1 MAELEDDEPQ
11 SDAPSGGLLGKLRS
25 WAEGGKNRNLIVGV
39 AFGLVTIG
47 MVAMWMTAAEIA
59 AGPEEPAVVRAL
71 KALDAG
77 EDEEARSIIAE
88 LQDAETLTAED
99 YGGGLYVLGALKVND
114 AERQWSP
121 DRSRTDYF
129 VASKYLEEA
138 KAIGFPEGREADGL
152 YLLGK
157 SLIESRQLK
166 EGITNLRR
174 AIAAG
179 AHGEARAHLLLAE
192 AFFFAPE
199 PNFESTIRE
208 IDLAI
213 ADPEIG
219 PGERSEAL
227 LLRAE
232 ALASLDR
239 GEEALK
245 IAQEAGG
252 ASDPARRALVEGK
265 ALVAQLEST
274 AGSAA
279 GTLAQQA
286 TEAIDRARRADK
298 LATSITREGDY
309 LKARVAQ
316 LTGQTDEALLA
327 FDNLR
332 RGYGASPAGIAAAL
346 AEAEIYQSEGKDE
359 DALIAFRRVFDA
371 IGDPATYRSSI
382 VPLNALKLR
391 VKAAHKEFISEGNH
405 GAALELSDRVGRL
418 LGITEKL
425 EMRAE
430 TLRRWGE
437 AEIARGE
444 HEGREGLSRIHA
456 GRQRLRRAG
465 IAYERLAE
473 ARYATRQ
480 FTDDLWTA
488 AEALQAGQ
496 AYGEA
501 IRVLQRYLRNE
512 PVQRNALALL
522 RLGEAHLARAQIG
535 PAIDNFEECLEFH
548 ANDASSFQARLE
560 CAKAYGA
567 KGDYEKA
574 EELLRHNLTRTALTP
589 RSPEWRD
596 SKFELGRLL
605 TEAGRH
611 EEAIYELE
619 EAVGRYRDA
628 PQTRDDPKVRH
639 EVLTSEY
646 LVAMAH
652 REAAA
657 EPLGRLKEANTV
669 NERETAREQANE
681 HLQAALKMYKSVQTQ
696 ITLANSGDERDRVT
710 LRNCFMLAGD
720 VLFEL
725 GRYEEARQSF
735 SNISTLYQNEP
746 YMLEALVQ
754 IYHCWRRQGDQPKA
768 RGVIQQAQQLLA
780 RLPSDAD
787 FATSTNLSRT
797 EWGRLLTRLSDF

>member
-1 MAELEDDEPQ
+1 MAELEDDDQQ
-11 SDAPSGGLLGKLRS
+11 SEAPVGGLLGKLRS

-39 AFGLVTIG
+39 VFGLVTIG
-47 MVAMWMTAAEIA
+47 MVAMWLTAAEIA
-59 AGPEEPAVVRAL
+59 AAPEEPTVKRAL
-71 KALDAG
+71 AALDAG

-88 LQDAETLTAED
+88 LQDEEDLTAED

-114 AERQWSP
+114 AEKQWSS

-174 AIAAG
+174 AISAG

-199 PNFESTIRE
+199 PDFDTTVRE
-208 IDLAI
+208 LDLAI
-213 ADPEIG
+213 SDPEIG
-219 PGERSEAL
+219 AEERANAL

-232 ALASLDR
+232 ALAATGR

-245 IAQEAGG
+245 NAQEADGTF
-252 ASDPARRALVEGK
+252 APARKALVEGK
-265 ALVAQLEST
+265 ALVSQLEPGAASSL
-274 AGSAA
+274 GS
-279 GTLAQQA
+279 LAQQA
-286 TEAIDRARRADK
+286 TAAIERARRADK

-327 FDNLR
+327 YDNLR
-332 RGYGASPAGIAAAL
+332 RGHGASPAGIAAAL
-346 AEAEIYQSEGKDE
+346 AEAEIFQAQDQDE
-359 DALIAFRRVFDA
+359 DAIIAYRRVFDA
-371 IGDPATYRSSI
+371 IGDPSAYRSPI
-382 VPLNALKLR
+382 LPLDAMRLR
-391 VKAAHKEFISEGNH
+391 IKAAHKKFIADGKY
-405 GAALELSDRVGRL
+405 GAALELTDRVGRL
-418 LGITEKL
+418 LGLTEKL

-430 TLRRWGE
+430 TLRNWGE
-437 AEIARGE
+437 SEILRGE
-444 HEGREGLSRIHA
+444 LEGREGVKRIHV
-456 GRQRLRRAG
+456 GRSRLRRAG
-465 IAYERLAE
+465 IAYERLAD
-473 ARYATRQ
+473 ARFATRR
-480 FTDDLWTA
+480 FTDDLWA
-488 AEALQAGQ
+488 ASEALQEGQ
-496 AYGEA
+496 AYGTA

-522 RLGEAHLARAQIG
+522 RLGEAHLARAEII
-535 PAIDNFEECLEFH
+535 PAIASFEECLEFH
-548 ANDASSFQARLE
+548 ENDASSFQARLE
-560 CAKAYGA
+560 CAKAYGTQ
-567 KGDYEKA
+567 GDYEKA

-605 TEAGRH
+605 AEAGRH
-611 EEAIYELE
+611 KEAIYELE
-619 EAVGRYRDA
+619 EAVGRYREA

-639 EVLTSEY
+639 DVLTSEY

-652 REAAA
+652 RHAAA
-657 EPLGRLKEANTV
+657 EPLGRLKVANTV
-669 NERETAREQANE
+669 NERETAREEANE
-681 HLQAALKMYKSVQTQ
+681 HLLAALRMYQSVQKQ
-696 ITLANSGDERDRVT
+696 ITLANSGDERDVVT

-725 GRYEEARQSF
+725 ERYEEARQSF
-735 SNISTLYQNEP
+735 SSISTLYQNEP

-754 IYHCWRRQGDQPKA
+754 IYHCWCRQGDQPKA
-768 RGVIQQAQQLLA
+768 RGVIQQAQQLLE
-780 RLPSDAD
+780 RLPPDAD

-797 EWGRLLTRLSDF
+797 EWGRLLTRLSEF